1 MKKLIPHSTQFP
13 ADPAYQALV
22 KKVSKELS
30 DLDLFVRQRATVTYW
45 RIGKYIYEH
54 LSAHKKSAK
63 DGADFFE
70 KFSRDVNRDVSTL
83 QRAVQFYRAY
93 PNSAET
99 RNFGWELYKSLIT
112 IKDKDERKKIEEKVL
127 RNDWTATQL
136 REYLSSKRKEKEP
149 AKTDQPISQ
158 LTFTRGKV
166 HTFQIVNAGAQRA
179 VSLQKQGEHGGSPLR
194 LDLGF
199 RLHHLLPANAPK
211 LKEADIVEV
220 VFKDGRPS
228 GIQKSKASADE
239 LFTYQASIDKII
251 DGDTLLV
258 TLDFGEFSI
267 SQKLRLRG
275 IDCPE
280 IATAE
285 GKKAKR
291 FVESRLKGL
300 NFIIVKTYKDRT
312 DKFDRYLADIFYG
325 DAQTFLNQELLDNGL
340 AQVY

>member
-1 MKKLIPHSTQFP
+1 MEPQV
-13 ADPAYQALV
+13 LV
-22 KKVSKELS
+22 MVGGDICPTPSPS
-30 DLDLFVRQRATVTYW
+30 RAW
-45 RIGKYIYEH
+45 RCCPVFCAVPRAVQVNI
-54 LSAHKKSAK
+54 A
-63 DGADFFE
+63 
-70 KFSRDVNRDVSTL
+70 NRDVSTL